1 MLTSNRALYW
11 ISLSSLA
18 LSSCRAFAPAIN
30 QPTTTT
36 TTTTTS
42 STVAMAASSSD
53 PFLADRKT
61 FLQTAALSFGSATAM
76 FTSLPAHADVTN
88 KVASSAALRNV
99 KLVQKRLASLADTV
113 AQDEYQELKD
123 ALRVAPFSDLRKNMT
138 VLVRGGEDGPDAQVL
153 QDKYKT
159 FIAQLE
165 KMDTTATLALRGK
178 KLNEGDF
185 SSTYQAT
192 VDALADFV
200 ETAQGAA
207 EIPVQ
212 YSSAESS

>member
-1 MLTSNRALYW
+1 MLSLNRALYW
-11 ISLSSLA
+11 ILLSSLA
-18 LSSCRAFAPAIN
+18 LSCHAFAPATN
-30 QPTTTT
+30 PR
-36 TTTTTS
+36 
-42 STVAMAASSSD
+42 STKTGTVVMAASSSD
-53 PFLADRKT
+53 TFLTDRKA
-61 FLQTAALSFGSATAM
+61 FLQTTALSFGSAAM
-76 FTSLPAHADVTN
+76 LVGTSSPAPAHADVTN

-99 KLVQKRLASLADTV
+99 KLVQKRLAGLADTV
-113 AQDEYQELKD
+113 AQNEYQELKE

-138 VLVRGGEDGPDAQVL
+138 TLVRGGEDGPDAQAL

-159 FIAQLE
+159 FIAKLE

-185 SSTYQAT
+185 NSTYQAT

-200 ETAQGAA
+200 ELAQGAA

-212 YSSAESS
+212 YSEESS